1 MVAISVNKENTV
13 DSSVN
18 QELEVKPV
26 VEIFSKKDYLTDSK
40 THSINSYS
48 ILARPQTA
56 TNFGPSQGESHPKF
70 EATQT
75 ALLSPNKLL

>member
-13 DSSVN
+13 DSSDTKVTH
-18 QELEVKPV
+18 ELEVKPV

-48 ILARPQTA
+48 RLARP
-56 TNFGPSQGESHPKF
+56 
-70 EATQT
+70 
-75 ALLSPNKLL
+75 